1 VSERSSRRFAQSV
14 DIVLGERRIF
24 VQESLLRP
32 SIMTEM
38 LRSEAPCAMARTFTA
53 AEPSAWH
60 LRGDAVR
67 TCQTVADL
75 RQDAAA
81 AVDLEAL
88 DLPLAQLRVE
98 GAR

>member
-1 VSERSSRRFAQSV
+1 
-14 DIVLGERRIF
+14 
-24 VQESLLRP
+24 
-32 SIMTEM
+32 MTTEM
-38 LRSEAPCAMARTFTA
+38 LCSEAPCAMARTFTA

-67 TCQTVADL
+67 TCHTVADF

-88 DLPLAQLRVE
+88 DLPLAQLRVDGAAHE
-98 GAR
+98 PVGSIRLGGGARKTSHALYCP